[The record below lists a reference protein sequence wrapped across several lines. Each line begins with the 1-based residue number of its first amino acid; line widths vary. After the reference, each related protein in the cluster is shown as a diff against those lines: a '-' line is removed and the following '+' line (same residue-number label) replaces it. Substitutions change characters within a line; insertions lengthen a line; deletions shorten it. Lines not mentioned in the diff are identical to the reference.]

1 MNLVRSNLKGKK
13 TLAVGDGANDVNMIQ
28 SAHIGFG
35 IMGKE
40 GNQASSFADYAVPRF
55 KDLRRALFWHG
66 SSFGLKLGQVI
77 LAGKIIHALNP
88 LGLFKSTL
96 FSTCIFYLQM
106 VNGFSGQ
113 QPIEGSLYA
122 LFDVNMTQFAI
133 GFFVVL
139 TQVSSYRKYSE
150 EAQEK

>member
-1 MNLVRSNLKGKK
+1 MVRTNLKGKK
-13 TLAVGDGANDVNMIQ
+13 TLAVGDGANDINMIQ

-40 GNQASSFADYAVPRF
+40 GNQASAFADYAVPRF

-77 LAGKIIHALNP
+77 LAGKGRLLYSI

-113 QPIEGSLYA
+113 QPIEGALYA

-133 GFFVVL
+133 GFFVVF
-139 TQVSSYRKYSE
+139 TQVSSFWKYSDL
-150 EAQEK
+150 AKEK